1 MEIIKAEKKHIGAIS
16 VLLRQVLN
24 IHNQIRP
31 DIFKKDTKKY
41 TRKELDKIIFENK
54 SPIFICVD
62 GDKILGYCF
71 CIIEKVKNS
80 NFLQDNKTL
89 YIDDLCVDEN
99 YRGKGIG
106 KALYNHVLEYAK
118 SNDCFNVTLGVW
130 TGNESAKG
138 FYESLGFKP
147 QKTYMELIIK
157 E

>member
-31 DIFKKDTKKY
+31 DIFKKDAKKY
-41 TRKELDKIIFENK
+41 TRKESDKIIFENK

-71 CIIEKVKNS
+71 CIIEKVKNR

-106 KALYNHVLEYAK
+106 KMLYNYVLEYAK

-147 QKTYMELIIK
+147 QKTYMEVIIK